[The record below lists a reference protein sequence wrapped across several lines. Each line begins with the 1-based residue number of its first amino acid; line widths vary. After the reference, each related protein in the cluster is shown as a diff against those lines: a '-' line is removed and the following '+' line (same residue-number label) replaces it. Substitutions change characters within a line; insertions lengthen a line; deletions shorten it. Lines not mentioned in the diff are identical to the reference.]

1 MDARAVQAARQRRG
15 NRAEELAVAY
25 VEALGMVVVGRNVRV
40 GHLEI
45 DILAVDG
52 DALVVVEVRARGHRA
67 WTPPLESVQHVKR
80 RRLRRAAGVLWGWR
94 FSRLPR
100 FQRVRFD
107 VVSVIFG
114 PGAPRVEHVRAAFT

>member
-1 MDARAVQAARQRRG
+1 MDARERQAKRQRRG
-15 NRAEELAVAY
+15 SFAERLAV
-25 VEALGMVVVGRNVRV
+25 EHLDGIGMVVVGRNVRV

-52 DALVVVEVRARGHRA
+52 DALVVVEVRARGRRA
-67 WTPPLESVQHVKR
+67 WTPPLESMVHVKQ
-80 RRLRRAAGVLWGWR
+80 RRLRRAAAVLWGWR

-114 PGAPRVEHVRAAFT
+114 GGAPTVEHVRAAFT